1 MKDMSDKEIKTVAVS
16 ACLLGENCRYN
27 GKNCRNEKLIRWLSG
42 KKVIPVCPEV
52 AGGLPVPRE
61 PAEIS
66 GGDVITKDGRSVRTE
81 YEKGAEA
88 ELQKIKKENADLVIL
103 MSGSP
108 ACGVN
113 EIYDG
118 TFSGK
123 RIKGNGIF
131 AAKLKSENRNVL
143 DVKDLEEL
151 LDGDSDRS
159 LSCQRSGV

>member
-1 MKDMSDKEIKTVAVS
+1 MPDEQIRTVAVS

-27 GKNCRNEKLIRWLSG
+27 GKNCRNEKLIRWLDG

-66 GGDVITKDGRSVRTE
+66 GGDVITKSGRSVRAE
-81 YEKGAEA
+81 YEKGAET
-88 ELQKIKKENADLVIL
+88 ELQKVKNENADLVIL

-118 TFSGK
+118 TFSGTK
-123 RIKGNGIF
+123 IKGSGIF
-131 AAKLKSENRNVL
+131 AAKLKSENMNLL
-143 DVKDLEEL
+143 DVKLF
-151 LDGDSDRS
+151 DRYIDHS
-159 LSCQRSGV
+159 LSCQRSDV